1 MNARASIS
9 NPCCINLL
17 LMRIVMV
24 VLVVLAP
31 SVLVAQTAKYVSLN
45 DGRLHVFPAEC
56 VRDSHVENGRL
67 TFEAIDGVEY
77 SYDLA
82 DVLSV
87 ADELTKTM
95 PTITAYWIDDKL
107 NYQVMETSDGVV
119 DGDSIVI
126 EVGGIGKWLTAS
138 FTLSDPVAAA
148 FVDTVEQRS
157 GVSRLSFASDRVYTV
172 GYPGDMI
179 LTAIAD
185 GSCSMKPYG
194 HQYVIAVDFLTD
206 HSTSVPRIDINTEGG
221 ADISSKLEYLNAV
234 IIINGNGVFP
244 SMTDSVKVRGRG
256 NASWSNNPSAKNSY
270 RLKFS
275 SKKSPLGLTRGKNWV
290 LLGNKIKGSM
300 LTNAIGMKAASLLGT
315 VAANHIIPVDL
326 YVNGTYKGNYN
337 FTEKVGLSNNSVK
350 LPDEDVAALLE
361 LDLYY
366 DEPEGQKFRSDP
378 RNIPVNIKSP
388 VFSETQGTVT
398 LDMVSNR
405 FNAFVAAVVNGK
417 DLTSHVDLDALARY
431 LLLNELVCNKEIFHP
446 KSTYCYYENVLD
458 ESSKLVF
465 GPVWDLDWACGYVGF
480 SPFSYFSEL
489 ISYDLFNRVYPSGEQ
504 YEFFSRLSKDRILA
518 QRMFQVMEDFMD
530 KGLDELCDFCREYYE
545 YAAPSLLMSPIAYV
559 DVVNYDSQASNAAVW
574 LRARA
579 DMIYNNRL
587 KDRFEIGDVN
597 GDGEVNI
604 ADINTLIDI
613 ILGGGADVDMLKR
626 ADVNGDSEVNVADIN
641 SLINIII

>member
-1 MNARASIS
+1 
-9 NPCCINLL
+9 
-17 LMRIVMV
+17 MV

-256 NASWSNNPSAKNSY
+256 NVSWSNNPSAKNSY

>member
-1 MNARASIS
+1 
-9 NPCCINLL
+9 
-17 LMRIVMV
+17 MV